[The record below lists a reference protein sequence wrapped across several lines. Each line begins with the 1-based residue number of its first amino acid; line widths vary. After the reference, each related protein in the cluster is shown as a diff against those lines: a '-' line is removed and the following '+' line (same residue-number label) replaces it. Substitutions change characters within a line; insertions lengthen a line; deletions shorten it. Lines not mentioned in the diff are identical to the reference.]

1 MIYQRNKKKKGRGGG
16 GPPPRNKGMKK
27 LCNYN
32 VVGVNVTVNFLP
44 FAGTI
49 V

>member
-1 MIYQRNKKKKGRGGG
+1 MIYRIESNYDLHMLRS
-16 GPPPRNKGMKK
+16 GPYRNKGMKK

>member
-1 MIYQRNKKKKGRGGG
+1 MIYRIKENKSGAAGL
-16 GPPPRNKGMKK
+16 PLRNKGMKK